1 MIAIPVRPVP
11 GKGPGIH
18 IYGKHV
24 TESVH
29 QIFSRFMNSNR
40 TTCEYYKA
48 REGSGAFFQGGFDDP
63 TGEFVFI
70 EFWQG
75 NWMNFRQLLKRRLN
89 LLDNAGNPLP
99 ITVQFNQYDTKA
111 HQEVDLI
118 HNYMEGHY
126 QPMRKDEGYMT
137 YLPKDGQD
145 ALYVIEMIELKKEF
159 MVLQRKEIQLDPY
172 EWEEKGSLTV
182 CEMIEED
189 TGVPY
194 IWNLGEEL
202 RFLPTNEEELHKVM
216 DHLMDF
222 KIPFVTKSFGY
233 E

>member
-1 MIAIPVRPVP
+1 MIAIPVRPQP
-11 GKGPGIH
+11 GKGPGINIH
-18 IYGKHV
+18 GKHV

-40 TTCEYYKA
+40 YACEYYKA
-48 REGSGAFFQGGFDDP
+48 REGSGAFFQGGSDAP
-63 TGEFVFI
+63 TGEWVFI

-75 NWMNFRQLLKRRLN
+75 SWVKFRHLLKRRLN
-89 LLDNAGNPLP
+89 LLDNNGNPLP
-99 ITVQFNQYDTKA
+99 ITVQFNPHDTKA
-111 HQEVDLI
+111 AAEVDTI

-126 QPMRKDEGYMT
+126 QPCRKEEGFMT
-137 YLPKDGQD
+137 YLPKDGHD

-159 MVLQRKEIQLDPY
+159 MTLQRKEIHLDPY
-172 EWEEKGSLTV
+172 EWHEKGSLTV

-202 RFLPTNEEELHKVM
+202 RFLPTNDEELHKVM
-216 DHLMDF
+216 DHLMAF
-222 KIPFVTKSFGY
+222 KIAHVMKSFGH

>member
-1 MIAIPVRPVP
+1 MIAIPVRPVQ
-11 GKGPGIH
+11 GKGPGIFIH
-18 IYGKHV
+18 GKHV

-29 QIFSRFMNSNR
+29 QIFSRFMNANR
-40 TTCEYYKA
+40 YNCEYYKA
-48 REGSGAFFQGGFDDP
+48 REGSGAFFQGGSHDP
-63 TGEFVFI
+63 KGEFVFI
-70 EFWQG
+70 ELWQG
-75 NWMNFRQLLKRRLN
+75 NWIHFRQLLKRRLN

-99 ITVQFNQYDTKA
+99 ITVRFNQYDTKA
-111 HQEVDLI
+111 AQEVDLI

-126 QPMRKDEGYMT
+126 QPCQKAEGYMT
-137 YLPKDGQD
+137 YLPKDGND

-159 MVLQRKEIQLDPY
+159 MVHQRKEISLDPY
-172 EWEEKGSLTV
+172 EWKEKGSLTV

-202 RFLPTNEEELHKVM
+202 RFLPTNEEEFHKVM